1 MLVLF
6 DFTKTESVDNWFEVS
21 DTVRRGGQ
29 SKAVLTLQKTQLFQ
43 NAIFF
48 TVLNPL
54 QPQHA
59 GFAGIKSVVDLNLT
73 EYKNI
78 TIRCKAQGE
87 NEHYK
92 IVLNHKGHSPD
103 TITYEQ
109 FFQVRSNFPNR
120 IKSHF

>member
-1 MLVLF
+1 MLMLF
-6 DFTKTESVDNWFEVS
+6 DFTKIESVDNWFEVS
-21 DTVRRGGQ
+21 DTVRRGGS
-29 SKAVLTLQKTQLFQ
+29 SKAVLSLQKTQLFQ

-59 GFAGIKSVVDLNLT
+59 GFAGVKTVVDLNLT

-78 TIRCKAQGE
+78 SIRCKAQGQ

-92 IVLNHKGHSPD
+92 IVLNHKGHD
-103 TITYEQ
+103 VNAITYEQ
-109 FFQVRSNFPNR
+109 FFHVRLIQINFN
-120 IKSHF
+120 S